1 MPRNTFW
8 RYEQNL
14 LSIGFRV
21 IDFNQQRP
29 AWYQEPNFMIT
40 MKTFCYLNL
49 HHDLALSLEV

>member
-49 HHDLALSLEV
+49 HHDLAPLL